1 MVAESPS
8 IHYDDQSASLNSP
21 PQQQQTIGE
30 DNLLQ
35 ATNQQQQTFGD
46 NSSQPKAVDIHAYA
60 PPWSSLTDYAT
71 NSQTTFQQ
79 QSVTISNS
87 APDSS
92 SFASVG
98 HALHSPPASPR
109 FEQIISQVS
118 FKSSYLSSYIDMMIS
133 YNYLSMECFKKMK
146 L

>member
-79 QSVTISNS
+79 SVTISNS